1 MRSQRRLIER
11 ISHGRQPIIRRG
23 RHQSRANTSRGPG
36 TIGLVVVAS
45 TRRLKYSGR
54 IMASMSR
61 SLEMGVVAMRGPK
74 PPVGELFPEVRQE
87 LEGLLR
93 RHSLPQQLALRAR
106 IILAAADGANNS
118 QIARLL
124 DLDVDTVRRW
134 RSRWLAFAP
143 IPLSEFSL
151 HERLSD
157 VPAPDDPSKSVPSN
171 AAT

>member
-1 MRSQRRLIER
+1 
-11 ISHGRQPIIRRG
+11 
-23 RHQSRANTSRGPG
+23 
-36 TIGLVVVAS
+36 
-45 TRRLKYSGR
+45 
-54 IMASMSR
+54 
-61 SLEMGVVAMRGPK
+61 MRGPK
-74 PPVGELFPEVRQE
+74 PPVVELFPEVRQE

-143 IPLSEFSL
+143 IPLAEFSL

-157 VPAPDDPSKSVPSN
+157 VPRSGRPIQISAEQRCQIVALACAAPTDAGRPIAQWTGREIAAEVVKRGIVPQISPRH
-171 AAT
+171 AARLLKKGISSRI

>member
-1 MRSQRRLIER
+1 
-11 ISHGRQPIIRRG
+11 
-23 RHQSRANTSRGPG
+23 
-36 TIGLVVVAS
+36 
-45 TRRLKYSGR
+45 
-54 IMASMSR
+54 
-61 SLEMGVVAMRGPK
+61 MRGPK
-74 PPVGELFPEVRQE
+74 PPVVELFPEVRQE

-143 IPLSEFSL
+143 IPLAEFSL

-157 VPAPDDPSKSVPSN
+157 VPRSGRPIQISAEQRCEIVALACEAPTDAGRPIAQWTGREIAAEVIKRGIVPQISPRHV
-171 AAT
+171 ARLLKKGISSRI